1 MALNKSKSYF
11 IIFSRSKAEFTTKL
25 HLNGKPLEKLS
36 VIKLLGL
43 WIDEDL
49 SWNTNTKE
57 ICKRA
62 FSRMTMLSRLRY
74 AGITKDDLLTIY
86 KLFIRSTVEYCS
98 VAFHSAL
105 TQEQTR
111 KIELIQKTSLKI
123 ILGSEYDSYESALSS
138 CSLDTLFKRRSER
151 MLKFSIKCTQD
162 KFNKKIFPCN
172 TNTKNKEH
180 FIVNFARTNK
190 YLKSA
195 VPQCQRLLNATAKE
209 NPDLFLT

>member
-1 MALNKSKSYF
+1 MENHQKNCQSSSCWAYGQMKILAGIQIPRRF
-11 IIFSRSKAEFTTKL
+11 ARGF
-25 HLNGKPLEKLS
+25 
-36 VIKLLGL
+36 
-43 WIDEDL
+43 
-49 SWNTNTKE
+49 
-57 ICKRA
+57 

-138 CSLDTLFKRRSER
+138 CSLDTLFKRRGDR

-162 KFNKKIFPCN
+162 KFNKKIFPYN
-172 TNTKNKEH
+172 TNTKIRN
-180 FIVNFARTNK
+180 T
-190 YLKSA
+190 S
-195 VPQCQRLLNATAKE
+195 Q
-209 NPDLFLT
+209 